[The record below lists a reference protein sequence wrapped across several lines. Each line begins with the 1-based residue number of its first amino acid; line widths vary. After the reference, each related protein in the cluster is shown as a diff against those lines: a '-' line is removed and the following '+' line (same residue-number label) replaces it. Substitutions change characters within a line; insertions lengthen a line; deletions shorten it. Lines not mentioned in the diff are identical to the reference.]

1 MPKVSIDGREFEVN
15 GGQNLLEACL
25 GLGFDLPYFCWHPAM
40 RSVGACRQCA
50 VKEFKDENDTKGRI
64 VMACMTPVTEGARIS
79 IDDPEAKAFRAGVI
93 EWLMSNHPH
102 DCPVCDEGS
111 ECHLQDMTVMTG
123 HVYRRHRFR
132 KRTYRNQ
139 DLGPF
144 VNHEMNRCIQC
155 YRCVRFY
162 RDYAGGRDLSAFASR
177 DRVYFGRS
185 DNGILE
191 SEFSGN
197 LVEVCPTGV
206 FTDKTFK
213 KHYTRKWDLQT
224 APSVCVHC
232 GLGCNTIPGERYGV
246 LRRIRNR
253 YNGSV
258 NGYFLCDR
266 GRFGYEFVNG
276 DKRIRRPVLRERPGG
291 EEHIEAG
298 EAIRRASLMLGNG
311 KKVMGIGSPRASLE
325 SNFALRELAGPEN
338 FFSGLPDNEHKH
350 LRLALDNLRGGPARS
365 PSLSE
370 VGSADAVLVLGEDV
384 TNTAPVEA
392 LMLRQ
397 AARRGPVERAVARKI
412 PEWDDAAIR
421 NAVQNE
427 KGPLYIAAPFATK
440 LDEVAKA
447 LYHAPP
453 EDIARLGNAIAHEI
467 DRDAPVPE
475 GLEEGI
481 AQLAK
486 TIAED
491 LKDAKR
497 PLIVS
502 GVSFG
507 SEAVIKA
514 AANIA
519 WALEAAGRKAALSYI
534 VPECN
539 SMGLALMG
547 GGSLDGALNAAA
559 GGGFETLVILENDI
573 FTRAGREEAEVFFE
587 CFENIIAIDHTATRT
602 SSAAGLVLP
611 AAAFAEGT
619 GTLVNSEGRAQRSFK
634 VFNPEGDIT
643 EGWRWLGRIMEE
655 SGAGT
660 AWSNIDE
667 VLESMASE
675 MPSLQEAIDA
685 APSAGFRMAGQKI
698 ARAPHRFS
706 GRTAIYAD
714 RSVIEPKPPEDP
726 DSPLSFSM
734 EGYQPKGLDKEPPSP
749 LIPHFWSPGW
759 NSPQAVVRFQDG
771 TGGVLR
777 GGDPGARLIMPGEPG
792 PGYFGEI
799 PGAFRHRKGEW
810 LIIPVYHIF
819 GSEEMS
825 SLSSPVAGLIPRPYL
840 GLNPEDAAAL
850 KAGPGEEVSLRAGG
864 LLLRLQIKHIP
875 GLVQGMAALPV
886 LPGIEGLRLP
896 QWGVISS
903 SNSAA

>member
-1 MPKVSIDGREFEVN
+1 MPRIYVDGKDYEATE
-15 GGQNLLEACL
+15 GQNLLEACL

-50 VKEFKDENDTKGRI
+50 VKEFKDESDTRGRI
-64 VMACMTPVTEGARIS
+64 VMACMTPVTDGARIS
-79 IDDPEAKAFRAGVI
+79 IDDPEARAFRAGVI
-93 EWLMSNHPH
+93 EWLMANHPH

-123 HVYRRHRFR
+123 HIYRRHRFS

-162 RDYAGGRDLSAFASR
+162 CDYAGGRDLSVFASR
-177 DRVYFGRS
+177 DNVYFGRS
-185 DNGILE
+185 GNGTLE
-191 SEFSGN
+191 NEFSGN

-232 GLGCNTIPGERYGV
+232 GLGCNTTPGERYGK

-276 DKRIRRPVLRERPGG
+276 DKRIRRPVLRIRPGE
-291 EEHIEAG
+291 EEHIDAG
-298 EAIRRASLMLGNG
+298 EALRRASLMVGNG
-311 KKVMGIGSPRASLE
+311 KKVMAIGSPRASLE

-338 FFSGLPDNEHKH
+338 FFSGLPDNEHG
-350 LRLALDNLRGGPARS
+350 LIALVLDILKGGPARS

-370 VGSADAVLVLGEDV
+370 AERADAVLILGEDV
-384 TNTAPVEA
+384 TNAAPVEA

-397 AARRGPVERAVARKI
+397 AARRGPVEKAIGRKI
-412 PEWDDAAIR
+412 PEWDASAIR
-421 NAVQNE
+421 TAIQNE
-427 KGPLYIAAPFATK
+427 KGPFYVAAPFATK
-440 LDEVAKA
+440 LDEAAKTA
-447 LYHAPP
+447 YHAPP
-453 EDIARLGNAIAHEI
+453 DDIARLGNAIAHEL
-467 DRDAPVPE
+467 DGDAPFPE
-475 GLEEGI
+475 GLGEGT
-481 AQLAK
+481 ARLAK
-486 TIAED
+486 DIAED
-491 LKDAKR
+491 LRAAKR

-502 GVSFG
+502 GVSL

-514 AANIA
+514 AANVA
-519 WALEAAGRKAALSYI
+519 SALHAAGRKAALSYI

-539 SMGLALMG
+539 SMGLAFMRC
-547 GGSLDGALNAAA
+547 GSLDDARKAAV
-559 GGGFETLVILENDI
+559 GGGFDTLVILENDL
-573 FTRAGREEAEVFFE
+573 FMRAGSEEVEVFFE
-587 CFENIIAIDHTATRT
+587 CFEDSIVIDHTATRT
-602 SSAAGLVLP
+602 STAAGLALP
-611 AAAFAEGT
+611 GAAFAEGT
-619 GTLVNSEGRAQRSFK
+619 GTLVNSEGRAQRFFK
-634 VFNPEGDIT
+634 VFNPEGDIA
-643 EGWRWLGRIMEE
+643 EGWRWLGGIMEE

-675 MPSLQEAIDA
+675 MPELQEAIDA

-706 GRTAIYAD
+706 GRTAIHAG
-714 RSVIEPKPPEDP
+714 RSVIEPRPPEDP
-726 DSPLSFSM
+726 DSPFSFSM
-734 EGYQPKGLDKEPPSP
+734 EGFQPKGPGKEPPAE

-759 NSPQAVVRFQDG
+759 NSQQAVIKFQDG
-771 TGGVLR
+771 VNGGLM
-777 GGDPGARLIMPGEPG
+777 GGDPGARLINPAEAM
-792 PGYFGEI
+792 PGYFREI
-799 PGAFRHRKGEW
+799 PGQFSPRKGEW

-819 GSEEMS
+819 GSEE
-825 SLSSPVAGLIPRPYL
+825 LSALSPPVAGLIPRPYL
-840 GLNPEDAAAL
+840 GLNPGDAGAL
-850 KAGPGEEVSLRAGG
+850 EAGPGEEVALNAGG
-864 LLLRLQIKHIP
+864 LLLKLPVRHMASLP
-875 GLVQGMAALPV
+875 NGVAALPV
-886 LPGIEGLRLP
+886 LPGMERLRLP
-896 QWGVISS
+896 QWGVVTRPKE
-903 SNSAA
+903 SAD